1 MNDEEKKNENEKP
14 EPGFKVRECGDRTGV
29 FLNGVTS
36 VEDPDER
43 CKDIGENEI
52 EIEIVYR
59 ISKNGKIASRAK
71 VPAFLIPIAGRIAG
85 TMAKELDKHIDRVIE
100 ERKAYDKGFK
110 AGQEAANKPATD
122 GEAEAT
128 PTPTETPDAGTEAPA
143 AE

>member
-1 MNDEEKKNENEKP
+1 MSDEEKKNEKP
-14 EPGFKVRECGDRTGV
+14 ESSFKVLECGDRTGV

-59 ISKNGKIASRAK
+59 ISKNGKVASRAK

-85 TMAKELDKHIDRVIE
+85 TMAKELDKHIDRIIE
-100 ERKAYDKGFK
+100 ERKAYDEGFK
-110 AGQEAANKPATD
+110 AGKEAAHKPAAD

>member
-1 MNDEEKKNENEKP
+1 MSDEEKKNEKP
-14 EPGFKVRECGDRTGV
+14 QPSFKVRECGDRTGV

-52 EIEIVYR
+52 EIEVAYR
-59 ISKNGKIASRAK
+59 LSAKGKVVTRTKI
-71 VPAFLIPIAGRIAG
+71 PGFLVPIAGEIAG
-85 TMAKELDKHIDRVIE
+85 TIAKELDKHLDQMC
-100 ERKAYDKGFK
+100 ERSKAFDEGFK
-110 AGQEAANKPATD
+110 AGQEAAHKPAAD

>member
-1 MNDEEKKNENEKP
+1 MSDEEKKNEEKP
-14 EPGFKVRECGDRTGV
+14 QPKFKVCDCGEKTGV

-59 ISKNGKIASRAK
+59 ISSKGKIASRAK

-85 TMAKELDKHIDRVIE
+85 TMAKELDKHIDRIVE
-100 ERKAYDKGFK
+100 ESKAYDKGFK
-110 AGQEAANKPATD
+110 AGQEAANKPSAD
-122 GEAEAT
+122 GESEAT
-128 PTPTETPDAGTEAPA
+128 PSPSETPEAGTEVPA